1 MAKTN
6 SRDETLNLAKEYLGE
21 VRKNKGNEAT
31 VLLLE
36 GNLGSGKTTFT
47 QGLAQALGV
56 NESVTSP
63 TFIIEKIYKLEND
76 PDFNHL
82 IHIDAYRL
90 ESSDEARHLGITE
103 LFNDPR
109 NLIVLEWPEKIKEAL
124 PVWAKKISFTF
135 ISENE
140 RDITYHG

>member
-1 MAKTN
+1 MPKTN
-6 SRDETLNLAKEYLGE
+6 NREETLNLAKEYLGE
-21 VRKNKGNEAT
+21 MRKNKGSDAT

-47 QGLAQALGV
+47 QGLAQALHI
-56 NESVTSP
+56 NDRVTSP
-63 TFIIEKIYKLEND
+63 TFIIEKIYKLEGD
-76 PDFNHL
+76 PDFDRL

-103 LFNDPR
+103 LFNDPK
-109 NLIVLEWPEKIKEAL
+109 NLVVLEWPEKIKEAL
-124 PVWAKKISFTF
+124 PAFAKKITFTF

-140 RDITYHG
+140 REITYHG

>member
-6 SRDETLNLAKEYLGE
+6 NKEETLSLAKEYLGK
-21 VRKNKGNEAT
+21 VRKSKGDCAS
-31 VLLLE
+31 VILLE

-56 NESVTSP
+56 HEPVTSP

-90 ESSDEARHLGITE
+90 ESSDEAKHLGITE
-103 LFNDPR
+103 LFNDPK

-124 PVWAKKISFTF
+124 PLFAKKISFTF

-140 RDITYHG
+140 REITYHG